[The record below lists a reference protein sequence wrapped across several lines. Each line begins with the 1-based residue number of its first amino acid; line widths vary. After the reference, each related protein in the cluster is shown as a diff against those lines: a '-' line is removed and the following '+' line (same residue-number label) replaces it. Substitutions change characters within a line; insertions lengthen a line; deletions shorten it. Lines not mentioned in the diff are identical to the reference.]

1 MLPDLEYA
9 ALRFETFA
17 DEVLRPLAMPTR
29 HALAISVASF
39 EGRPS
44 LAEVQALSD
53 DAFTPVE
60 IGWRWGP
67 VWSTTWF
74 RLRGEV
80 PASLAGGRVD
90 LRFDSGTEALA
101 WRDGAPWHGFDFNR
115 DRGPWFDA
123 AEQGTA
129 VDILVEA
136 ACNMPLGISTFWW
149 DHPELHARW
158 KEAKPGRLAAAEL
171 VAFDEVAWRFVEAWD
186 LARRTLLSIPADS
199 PRAKAMEIGMRA
211 ILGRIPAHDPRPALD
226 ELRPELDALL
236 LGDASDSGTTCVA
249 VGHAHIDT
257 AWLWPLAETRR
268 KCLRTFATVD
278 RIMEAWPD
286 FRFLCSQAQ
295 QYQWI
300 REDSPAL
307 FERITARVKEG
318 RWEPGGAMWIEPDC
332 NAPSGESL
340 IRQILHGCGWWDE
353 AFGDAITH
361 RHVYLPDTF
370 GFPASLPQIIRGAG
384 LDTFITNK
392 ISWCERNRFPHV
404 TFDWIGIDGTAVLT
418 HLTPGHNY
426 NSSILPADL
435 HFGQKNLAELDAGAT
450 TTWLQPYGF
459 GDGGGGPTVEQAE
472 RVATMADGV
481 AGLPAVRFGRADE
494 FCDVL
499 HEEAAEAR
507 LAARPL
513 ARWDGELY
521 LELHRGTY
529 TSHQWLKQANHRAE
543 SMLRAVEMLACGDP
557 SATPASIADVRQRL
571 DEAWKLVLL
580 NQFHDILP
588 GSSIPPVYDDARSQY
603 AVIDAVC
610 REELDHGLRSWG
622 SALDA
627 DGLDSPVVVF
637 NPASTPRGGI
647 VEIDGE
653 LLAVEAVPAGGAV
666 LVDATHLHVVSDPVQ
681 VESHAMSN
689 GRVEVRFDAVGRVVD
704 LRRVGGE
711 SVVGRGVDGQPGLN
725 RFRLYE
731 DRPRRWEAWDLDRDY
746 HEKFTEIDTPAARHA
761 VIESG
766 PMRGAIEFEHAI
778 GRGSRLVVRYH
789 LDAGG
794 DRVDV
799 DVLVDW
805 REDRTILRAEFPTA
819 IRSRS
824 AAFGIQFGEIERA
837 THRNTSWE
845 EARFEVPGR
854 RWMDLSQPG
863 LGLAVLDHGIVGRS
877 AHDGTL
883 GLSLLRAPHFP
894 DPGCDRGEH
903 RLRYALMPHA
913 GDRHAAGVDAEAEAF
928 AEPLVVRRLIDG
940 EASSGGAAVVRPFEI
955 DVAGAAAIEVAALKP
970 AEDGRGAVLR
980 IVEKHGASGV
990 ARVHLPGCASVET
1003 VDLRERPVQLDG
1015 FAWDAE
1021 AAVATVRLKPFEIV
1035 TLRLES

>member
-17 DEVLRPLAMPTR
+17 DEVLRPLAMPAR
-29 HALAISVASF
+29 HPLSISVVSF
-39 EGRPS
+39 DGRPR
-44 LAEVQALSD
+44 LDEVRALPE
-53 DAFTPVE
+53 DAFQPVE

-74 RLRGEV
+74 RLRAEV
-80 PASLAGGRVD
+80 PGSLGGRRVD

-101 WRDGAPWHGFDFNR
+101 WRDDAPWHGFDFNR
-115 DRGPWFDA
+115 DRGPWLETA
-123 AEQGTA
+123 AGGESI
-129 VDILVEA
+129 DILVEA

-171 VAFDEVAWRFVEAWD
+171 VAFDDVAWRFVEAWD
-186 LARRTLLSIPADS
+186 LARRTLLAQPAES
-199 PRAKAMEIGMRA
+199 PRARSLEIGLRSV
-211 ILGRIPAHDPRPALD
+211 LGRIPADDPRPALD
-226 ELRPELDALL
+226 ELQGELDALL
-236 LGDASDSGTTCVA
+236 LGDASDTGTTCIA

-307 FERITARVKEG
+307 FDRITARVKEG
-318 RWEPGGAMWIEPDC
+318 RWEPGGSMWIEPDC

-353 AFGDAITH
+353 AFGDAVEH

-392 ISWCERNRFPHV
+392 ISWCERNRFPRV

-435 HFGQKNLAELDAGAT
+435 QFGERNLAELDAGAT
-450 TTWLQPYGF
+450 RTWLQPYGF
-459 GDGGGGPTVEQAE
+459 GDGGGGPTIEQVE
-472 RVATMADGV
+472 RVGTMAEGV
-481 AGLPAVRFGRADE
+481 QGLPEVRFGRADE
-494 FCDVL
+494 FCDLL
-499 HEEAAEAR
+499 HAEASIAR
-507 LAARPL
+507 AAARPL

-543 SMLRAVEMLACGDP
+543 SALRAIEILGCGDP
-557 SATPASIADVRQRL
+557 TARGESIADLRRRL
-571 DEAWKLVLL
+571 DETWKLVLL

-588 GSSIPPVYDDARSQY
+588 GSSIPEVYDDAREQY
-603 AVIDAVC
+603 AAIEATC
-610 REELDHGLRSWG
+610 TAELDRGLVAWG
-622 SALDA
+622 GALDA
-627 DGLDSPVVVF
+627 SGLDDPIVVF

-647 VEIDGE
+647 VEVDGE
-653 LLAVEAVPAGGAV
+653 LLPVEAVPAGGAV
-666 LVDATHLHVVSDPVQ
+666 LVDGAHLHLVSDAVE
-681 VESHAMSN
+681 VESHAMRN
-689 GRVEVRFDAVGRVVD
+689 GRVEVVFDEVGRVVE
-704 LRRVGGE
+704 LRRAGGE
-711 SVVGRGVDGQPGLN
+711 SVVAAGSAGH

-746 HEKFTEIDTPAARHA
+746 HEKFVDVDAPAARHA
-761 VIESG
+761 VVESG
-766 PMRGAIEFEHAI
+766 PLRGAIEFEHAI
-778 GRGSRLVVRYH
+778 GRSSRLVVRYH
-789 LDAGG
+789 LDAGS
-794 DRVDV
+794 DRLDV
-799 DVLVDW
+799 DLLVDW
-805 REDRTILRAEFPTA
+805 REDRTILRAEFPTS
-819 IRSRS
+819 IRARS

-863 LGLAVLDHGIVGRS
+863 LGLAVLDQGIVGRS
-877 AHDGTL
+877 AHENTL

-894 DPGCDRGEH
+894 DPSCDRGEH

-913 GDRHAAGVDAEAEAF
+913 GDRRAAGVDAEAEAF
-928 AEPLVVRRLIDG
+928 AEPLTVRRLRDG
-940 EASSGGAAVVRPFEI
+940 EASAGGVAVVQPFEI
-955 DVAGAAAIEVAALKP
+955 EVDGAASIEVAALKP

-980 IVEKHGASGV
+980 IVEKHGAAGT
-990 ARVHLPGCASVET
+990 ASVCVPGHSKAT
-1003 VDLRERPVQLDG
+1003 PVDLRERPIELAGFSWDAERRTANIPLRPFGIISVQLD
-1015 FAWDAE
+1015 
-1021 AAVATVRLKPFEIV
+1021 P
-1035 TLRLES
+1035 